1 MISLSID
8 PIQIRIF
15 LSVLL
20 RFSLVL
26 FLLPVFR
33 TRQVPTSVK
42 AWAVWAL
49 VVMTMP
55 VTTPFVPPLPLEP
68 LALLGIIFSE
78 LMYAT
83 LFALSMNI
91 IYGAFHMAGQL
102 ISFQMGL
109 GVAEVIDPQTG
120 NHDVLLSRWLQIL
133 ATLFFFCIDGH
144 LVVLRTFMESFQA
157 VPIGSFLPTHNILY
171 HMLVLSGRLFVIALK
186 IAAPIMASQ
195 LVLQAGFAVV
205 TKFSPQ
211 IHILIVSFPITIGV
225 GILFALLSLSE
236 WAGFTANTLTE
247 LLKFFRAV
255 GLS

>member
-49 VVMTMP
+49 AVMTMP
-55 VTTPFVPPLPLEP
+55 VTAPFVPPLPLEP
-68 LALLGIIFSE
+68 VALLNVIFSE
-78 LMYAT
+78 LIYAT

-133 ATLFFFCIDGH
+133 ATLLFFSIEGH

-157 VPIGSFLPTHNILY
+157 VPIGSFLPTHNILH

-186 IAAPIMASQ
+186 IAVPIMASQ

>member
-8 PIQIRIF
+8 PVQIRIF

-42 AWAVWAL
+42 AWSVWAL
-49 VVMTMP
+49 AVMTMP
-55 VTTPFVPPLPLEP
+55 VTAPFVAPLPLEP
-68 LALLGIIFSE
+68 LALLSVIFSE
-78 LMYAT
+78 LIYAT

-120 NHDVLLSRWLQIL
+120 TQDILLSQWLQIL
-133 ATLFFFCIDGH
+133 ATLFFFAIEGH
-144 LVVLRTFMESFQA
+144 LVVVRTFMESFRA
-157 VPIGSFLPTHNILY
+157 VPMGSFLPTHNIL
-171 HMLVLSGRLFVIALK
+171 HSILLLSGRLFVIALK
-186 IAAPIMASQ
+186 IAAPIMAAQ

>member
-8 PIQIRIF
+8 TTQIRIF

-20 RFSLVL
+20 RFSLLL

-33 TRQVPTSVK
+33 TRQVPTPVK

-49 VVMTMP
+49 ALM
-55 VTTPFVPPLPLEP
+55 TTPFAAPFAPPLPLEP
-68 LALLGIIFSE
+68 LALLGMILSE
-78 LMYAT
+78 LIYAT
-83 LFALSMNI
+83 FFALSMNI

-120 NHDVLLSRWLQIL
+120 NHDVLLSQWLHIL
-133 ATLFFFCIDGH
+133 ATLFFFAMEGH
-144 LVVLRTFMESFQA
+144 LVILRTFIESFQA
-157 VPIGSFLPTHNILY
+157 VPIGSFLPTHNILH
-171 HMLVLSGRLFVIALK
+171 HMVFLSGRLFVIALK

-195 LVLQAGFAVV
+195 IVLQAGFAVV

-211 IHILIVSFPITIGV
+211 VHILIVSFPITIGV
-225 GILFALLSLSE
+225 GILFALSSLSE
-236 WAGFTANTLTE
+236 WAGFTANTLRE

>member
-1 MISLSID
+1 MISLSINLL
-8 PIQIRIF
+8 QIRIF

-33 TRQVPTSVK
+33 THQVPTSVK
-42 AWAVWAL
+42 AWSVWAL
-49 VVMTMP
+49 SLMATP
-55 VTTPFVPPLPLEP
+55 FIAPFVPPLPLEP
-68 LALLGIIFSE
+68 LALVGMIFSE
-78 LMYAT
+78 LIYAT
-83 LFALSMNI
+83 FFALSMNI
-91 IYGAFHMAGQL
+91 IFGAYHMAGQVM
-102 ISFQMGL
+102 SFQMGL

-120 NHDVLLSRWLQIL
+120 IRDVLLSQWLQIL
-133 ATLFFFCIDGH
+133 ATLFFFAIDGH
-144 LVVLRTFMESFQA
+144 LVVVRTFMESFRA
-157 VPIGSFLPTHNILY
+157 VPVGSFLPTPNILQSV
-171 HMLVLSGRLFVIALK
+171 LLLSGRLFVIALK
-186 IAAPIMASQ
+186 IAAPIMAAQ

-211 IHILIVSFPITIGV
+211 IHILMVSFPITIGV

-255 GLS
+255 GLP